1 MAMETLHGT
10 NVAMATGYCNSDKV
24 ELGKERERQEERK
37 RDCVLCRDIFITRLC
52 LRSIKLII

>member
-24 ELGKERERQEERK
+24 ELGKERETGREKE
-37 RDCVLCRDIFITRLC
+37 RLC
-52 LRSIKLII
+52 VM